1 MAEKQGG
8 SEDMLLR
15 LLDDPEVVAAG
26 EDGSEGADSAIP
38 TAKDGL
44 SLALPPELLGKLPML
59 MSAIAPMMGGKG
71 EGAVKDSKTALLLAL
86 KPYMSPQRCDAIDKL
101 ITFARLSDILRQLR

>member
-26 EDGSEGADSAIP
+26 EDGS
-38 TAKDGL
+38 
-44 SLALPPELLGKLPML
+44 
-59 MSAIAPMMGGKG
+59 
-71 EGAVKDSKTALLLAL
+71 
-86 KPYMSPQRCDAIDKL
+86 
-101 ITFARLSDILRQLR
+101 

>member
-26 EDGSEGADSAIP
+26 EDGSEGADAAIP

-59 MSAIAPMMGGKG
+59 MSAIAPLMGGKG

-101 ITFARLSDILRQLR
+101 ITFAHLSDILRQLR